1 MADRLVHIVDDAEV
15 LADAG
20 DLTLVVVLT
29 GFLDAGKSA
38 ELAARHLSDLA
49 EGKVVAT
56 FDVDALHDYRARRP
70 PVTTT
75 PTTRRPGW
83 SSARCATPAV
93 RRSCCSPAPSPTS
106 GGRPS
111 PAPSARSSSAST

>member
-1 MADRLVHIVDDAEV
+1 MCRPRLVHIVDDVEV

-49 EGKVVAT
+49 EG
-56 FDVDALHDYRARRP
+56 RWWP
-70 PVTTT
+70 PSTSTRCTTT
-75 PTTRRPGW
+75 
-83 SSARCATPAV
+83 APAGP
-93 RRSCCSPAPSPTS
+93 R
-106 GGRPS
+106 
-111 PAPSARSSSAST
+111 